1 MIEAN
6 KEYPLISKWFSDLAF
21 LFSRFLGEGEIG
33 SKEKRLP
40 ERERE
45 KRVFPCLC
53 VLGEATFVDTT
64 KATILGL
71 ESKETLLEA
80 P

>member
-1 MIEAN
+1 M
-6 KEYPLISKWFSDLAF
+6 
-21 LFSRFLGEGEIG
+21 G
-33 SKEKRLP
+33 SQEKRLP
-40 ERERE
+40 ESERE

-64 KATILGL
+64 RATILGL
-71 ESKETLLEA
+71 ESKETLLEE